1 MNIYIQ
7 LLALG
12 WTWHIGCRIFLQWT
26 RSSLKNQENGPDFVM
41 MADHP
46 NLLGTVLF
54 QGVTTD
60 RPSWSEIW
68 WLIFRLREIVR
79 GITADSSRLHNK
91 VLSMHNCWHRQ
102 SAAHTPS
109 RDTTDGRLV
118 LHCVVLRRWSDGH
131 SLPEAIKR
139 SWNLLFKKVGTLH
152 RCAWSLKYETVSLG
166 GGVGS
171 F

>member
-1 MNIYIQ
+1 
-7 LLALG
+7 
-12 WTWHIGCRIFLQWT
+12 
-26 RSSLKNQENGPDFVM
+26 

-68 WLIFRLREIVR
+68 WLIVRLRETVR
-79 GITADSSRLHNK
+79 GITADSSRLHNM

-109 RDTTDGRLV
+109 RDTMDGRLF
-118 LHCVVLRRWSDGH
+118 LHCVIGPKEMERWAQFTWSN
-131 SLPEAIKR
+131 R
-139 SWNLLFKKVGTLH
+139 KVVEFGI
-152 RCAWSLKYETVSLG
+152 
-166 GGVGS
+166 
-171 F
+171 